1 MVNSYYCGLLGRDET
16 EIIGLRSRDIYPAR
30 IAALYEQ
37 QIDDAIAA
45 RRPLVFDTAAR
56 QRSGEIRHFMLTR
69 FPIYDD
75 RGKLLSVGSIGID
88 ISERKQQIGRA
99 SCRERGCQYV

>member
-16 EIIGLRSRDIYPAR
+16 EIVGLRSRDIYPAR

-56 QRSGEIRHFMLTR
+56 QSSGAIRHFMLTR
-69 FPIYDD
+69 FQIYDD
-75 RGKLLSVGSIGID
+75 RGMLLPLGSLRLHIRH
-88 ISERKQQIGRA
+88 RKQPEAALRNQA
-99 SCRERGCQYV
+99 PAPEP